1 MTVNST
7 YQKKIVFL
15 KKLKDKLA
23 SFMFFKNKHK
33 TQQIDRKLVYSLSSS
48 NIPNKRQIKYLG
60 VYLSKFEKI
69 IILIFSILLILALVY
84 LFYYSYSKNFQSVP
98 ARGGTYIEGVV
109 GYPRLI
115 NPLYANDRDID
126 SDLSYLI
133 YSSLFAYDSQGNLI
147 KDLVKDWSVSD
158 NFLEYSIELKENV
171 RWHNDYQLNADD
183 ILFTF
188 YLMKN
193 PSFRSNW
200 QERLVGVELEKID
213 DLNIKFILQEPYA
226 PFLELLTF
234 DIMPRF
240 AWENVSA
247 DSMILS
253 DLNLRSIG
261 SGPYKFDSLIKNER
275 GEIKEYKL
283 SINLDYYGQT
293 AYIENIIFKF
303 YHNYND
309 LLNALNDK
317 QVDGIAFL
325 PLNMRDD
332 LLSKQKLILNYL
344 DLPQIKAIFF
354 KQNDELLKDKNIRE
368 ALSISL
374 NRDAL
379 LSQVLGKRS
388 EGPLPISNFAYNA
401 DLPISEYNIDKALE
415 LLAES
420 NWKRVEYAF
429 LNNDSLAKE
438 TIDKAIADNNF
449 STSKFWFISED
460 EKNILSINLSTPL
473 LEENIQLAD
482 LIANQWEEFGLRVK
496 IEYLSL
502 AQMQDKVVK
511 NKDFQALLN
520 TQIIGSDPDIS
531 SFWHSSQV
539 NGGLNFIA
547 YNNNDVD
554 TLLIEARK
562 IVNKQEER
570 IEKYKEIQELI
581 VEDKPAI
588 FLFSPQY
595 LYVFDQKVQGF
606 FGQTLIYPKNRFAS
620 IFDWY
625 IKTKKILTR

>member
-1 MTVNST
+1 MNSI
-7 YQKKIVFL
+7 YQKKIAFFR
-15 KKLKDKLA
+15 KLKGKLV
-23 SFMFFKNKHK
+23 SFLFFKRKQK
-33 TQQIDRKLVYSLSSS
+33 TKFIDQKLVYSLSSS
-48 NIPNKRQIKYLG
+48 NIPSKRQIKYLG
-60 VYLSKFEKI
+60 TYLNKFEKSTI
-69 IILIFSILLILALVY
+69 IFFSLLLILALAY

-109 GYPRLI
+109 GHPRLI
-115 NPLYANDRDID
+115 NPLYANDRDVD

-133 YSSLFAYDSQGNLI
+133 YSSLFAYDKQGNLI
-147 KDLVKDWSVSD
+147 KDLVKDWSISD
-158 NFLEYSIELKENV
+158 NSLEYSIELKENLK
-171 RWHNDYQLNADD
+171 WHNDYNLNADD

-253 DLNLRSIG
+253 DLNLRPIG

-309 LLNALNDK
+309 LINALNNK
-317 QVDGIAFL
+317 QVDGIAYL

-388 EGPLPISNFAYNA
+388 EGPLPISNLAYNT

-420 NWKRVEYAF
+420 AWKRVEYAF

-449 STSKFWFISED
+449 SISKFWFISED
-460 EKNILSINLSTPL
+460 EENILSINLSAPL
-473 LEENIQLAD
+473 LEENILLAD

-562 IVNKQEER
+562 TVNNQEER

-581 VEDKPAI
+581 LEDKPAI

-595 LYVFDQKVQGF
+595 LYVFDRKIEGF
-606 FGQTLIYPKNRFAS
+606 SGHSIISPKNRFAS